1 MSGNPFLAKAEKE
14 AAQPGGSGTLY
25 AEGSTAY
32 AQAGGVAAGS
42 QYGAPP
48 VAGAPG
54 RGGVATGGRMT
65 MQDVIVKSAI
75 SFFILLV
82 GAAVGWNLVQS
93 GPWLV
98 LGAGLVAFV
107 IAMFVIFKK
116 SASPILVVLYSI
128 FEGMALGGISKFYQ
142 AYGEANGNGNLVL
155 QAVGATLIVF
165 AVMLFVYSS
174 KLVRVTSRTRKIFSI
189 MLISYVVIAF
199 ISLIAAL
206 FGVGGGFGFYGMGGI
221 GIALCLFA
229 VGLASFS
236 LVIDF
241 DNIVKTT
248 QYGVPEKESW
258 RMAFGLMVSLV
269 WLYLEILRLL
279 AILNRN

>member
-25 AEGSTAY
+25 AEGTTAY
-32 AQAGGVAAGS
+32 AQAGGVATGS

-48 VAGAPG
+48 VVGGPAG
-54 RGGVATGGRMT
+54 GGLATGGRMT

-142 AYGEANGNGNLVL
+142 AFGEANGNEIGR
-155 QAVGATLIVF
+155 A
-165 AVMLFVYSS
+165 SCRE
-174 KLVRVTSRTRKIFSI
+174 RV
-189 MLISYVVIAF
+189 
-199 ISLIAAL
+199 
-206 FGVGGGFGFYGMGGI
+206 
-221 GIALCLFA
+221 
-229 VGLASFS
+229 
-236 LVIDF
+236 
-241 DNIVKTT
+241 
-248 QYGVPEKESW
+248 
-258 RMAFGLMVSLV
+258 
-269 WLYLEILRLL
+269 
-279 AILNRN
+279 